1 MQMSTEVLVAV
12 LSLVGTAVGS
22 IAGILAANRL
32 SNYRIQQLE
41 KKVDEHNNYA
51 RRLPVV
57 EEEIKELNRRMNI
70 VEKELDR

>member
-1 MQMSTEVLVAV
+1 MSTEVLVAV

-57 EEEIKELNRRMNI
+57 EEEIKELNRRVNI
-70 VEKELDR
+70 LEKELGK

>member
-1 MQMSTEVLVAV
+1 MSTEVLVAV

-70 VEKELDR
+70 VERELGK

>member
-1 MQMSTEVLVAV
+1 MSTEVLVAV

-57 EEEIKELNRRMNI
+57 EEEIKELNRRVSVI
-70 VEKELDR
+70 EKELDK

>member
-1 MQMSTEVLVAV
+1 MSTEVLVAV

-57 EEEIKELNRRMNI
+57 EEEIKELNRRVDI
-70 VEKELDR
+70 LEKELGK

>member
-1 MQMSTEVLVAV
+1 MSTEVLVAV

-57 EEEIKELNRRMNI
+57 EEEIKELNRRVSI
-70 VEKELDR
+70 LEKELDR

>member
-1 MQMSTEVLVAV
+1 MSTEVLVAV

-70 VEKELDR
+70 VEKELER

>member
-1 MQMSTEVLVAV
+1 MSTEVLVAV

-70 VEKELDR
+70 VEKELGK